1 MGSSEVLVFVLVR
14 CAVTESGGSTAVTG
28 GAVPSRV
35 SGWSPVPRRRASG
48 IVRVMSVFPESGRQ
62 VAHVLLDAVA
72 AYDPNGA
79 EIPAGMSSP
88 TELAYQRISAIPGA
102 VDVDV
107 WEAGD
112 DTNVTVDLSNVLG
125 ASLIL
130 LNQAASVIAEQ
141 RGVAREVVIAELR
154 EYVDL

>member
-1 MGSSEVLVFVLVR
+1 
-14 CAVTESGGSTAVTG
+14 
-28 GAVPSRV
+28 
-35 SGWSPVPRRRASG
+35 
-48 IVRVMSVFPESGRQ
+48 MSVFPESGRQ